1 MAARPATADDLDAVV
16 DTVALAFA
24 HDPVWEVALAR
35 PDGALDHIPAFWRF
49 FVDGAMRHGT
59 VWVSGEADAVSV
71 WLPDGEPEMSE
82 DQAEA
87 LRRHLDASLPASRV
101 ADLLTLWS
109 RFEEHRAL
117 RPAHAY
123 LNLLATHPRA
133 AGRGLGMAHLAA
145 DLERWDAQGMPT
157 YLESSNPANNARYAR
172 HGYVEVGRFPTVINQ
187 SPVTLMWRPVGG

>member
-1 MAARPATADDLDAVV
+1 MIPRPATAADVDAVV
-16 DTVALAFA
+16 GTIALAFA

-35 PDGALDHIPAFWRF
+35 PDGSVDHIPGFWRF
-49 FVDGAMRHGT
+49 FVEGALGHGT
-59 VWVSGEADAVSV
+59 VWVTGEADTVSV
-71 WLPDGEPEMSE
+71 WLPDGAPEMSAE
-82 DQAEA
+82 QADA
-87 LRRHLDASLPASRV
+87 LRRHLDTSLEPSRV

-117 RPAHAY
+117 RPPHAY

-133 AGRGLGMAHLAA
+133 AGRGAGMAHLGV

-157 YLESSNPANNARYAR
+157 YLESSNPVNNVRYAR
-172 HGYVEVGRFPTVINQ
+172 LGYVEVGRFPTVIDR